1 MSDSV
6 TTSTRRAAPAL
17 EGRTIGV
24 LEARMTDT
32 IATLFEREG
41 ATVVR
46 APALAEAVVDATAEI
61 KAWIE
66 TLVEDRYDI
75 VVFLTGVGVTRLLDE
90 IERLGHLDA
99 VRAALGRT
107 TVVARGPKP
116 SAALGRRR
124 IGVSVAVAEPW
135 TTQAVVDTVR
145 SLPLAGKRVALVH
158 FGERS
163 SALADAIQEG
173 GAILDELCIYEWRLP
188 DDLGPLDKLVG
199 LTIDGRV
206 DAVVFTSQVQVR
218 HFLEVAARSER
229 EAPLIE
235 ALNAWTVT
243 ASIGPT
249 CSAALVARGITP
261 RIEPTRPK
269 LGPLVE
275 RVVQYLAVEGSAR
288 CPLTPWTR
296 PGPRSTT
303 EPQGHTPTLAACF
316 LHFDVSLHAL
326 GAARR
331 PRRLHRG
338 RRWRSGRPRRRMVVA
353 IPILSGSLLRVPLGL
368 LSDRFGGK
376 RVGTIMLICLYGPL
390 TLGWLSGDSLNDLMA
405 IGALL
410 GVAGASFAVAL
421 PLASR
426 WYPPEKQGLAMGIAA
441 AGNSG
446 TVVDQPDRAAP
457 RRLDRLA
464 GRHGGRDDPADDR
477 ARRVRAAGEGEPAA
491 RRPAAHGAVPARAA
505 ASATCGRSACSTR

>member
-1 MSDSV
+1 MKSV
-6 TTSTRRAAPAL
+6 AATSGAVGTRRPSPAL

-41 ATVVR
+41 AAVVR
-46 APALAEAVVDATAEI
+46 APALAEVVVDATAEI
-61 KAWIE
+61 KAWSE
-66 TLVEDRYDI
+66 TLIEDRYDI

-107 TVVARGPKP
+107 TVIARGPKP

-124 IGVSVAVAEPW
+124 IGVTVPVPEPW

-145 SLPLAGKRVALVH
+145 GLPLAGKRVALVN

-163 SALADAIQEG
+163 APLAAAILEG
-173 GAILDELCIYEWRLP
+173 GALLDELCIYEWRLP
-188 DDLGPLDKLVG
+188 DDLGPLDRLVS

-261 RIEPTRPK
+261 RIEPARPK

-275 RVVQYLAVEGSAR
+275 RVVQYLAVEG
-288 CPLTPWTR
+288 
-296 PGPRSTT
+296 
-303 EPQGHTPTLAACF
+303 
-316 LHFDVSLHAL
+316 
-326 GAARR
+326 
-331 PRRLHRG
+331 
-338 RRWRSGRPRRRMVVA
+338 
-353 IPILSGSLLRVPLGL
+353 
-368 LSDRFGGK
+368 
-376 RVGTIMLICLYGPL
+376 
-390 TLGWLSGDSLNDLMA
+390 
-405 IGALL
+405 
-410 GVAGASFAVAL
+410 
-421 PLASR
+421 
-426 WYPPEKQGLAMGIAA
+426 
-441 AGNSG
+441 
-446 TVVDQPDRAAP
+446 AP
-457 RRLDRLA
+457 R
-464 GRHGGRDDPADDR
+464 
-477 ARRVRAAGEGEPAA
+477 
-491 RRPAAHGAVPARAA
+491 
-505 ASATCGRSACSTR
+505 

>member
-1 MSDSV
+1 MPDPV
-6 TTSTRRAAPAL
+6 TSPVATSTRRAAPAL

-41 ATVVR
+41 AMVVR

-61 KAWIE
+61 KAWVE
-66 TLVEDRYDI
+66 TLLEDRYDI

-90 IERLGHLDA
+90 IERLGHLEA

-124 IGVSVAVAEPW
+124 IGVSVPGAAPW
-135 TTQAVVDTVR
+135 TTQACVDTLR
-145 SLPLAGKRVALVH
+145 SLPLAGKRVALIH

-163 SALADAIQEG
+163 NALAEAIQEG

-261 RIEPTRPK
+261 RIEPARPK

-275 RVVQYLAVEGSAR
+275 RVVQYLAVEGNAR
-288 CPLTPWTR
+288 
-296 PGPRSTT
+296 
-303 EPQGHTPTLAACF
+303 
-316 LHFDVSLHAL
+316 
-326 GAARR
+326 
-331 PRRLHRG
+331 
-338 RRWRSGRPRRRMVVA
+338 
-353 IPILSGSLLRVPLGL
+353 
-368 LSDRFGGK
+368 
-376 RVGTIMLICLYGPL
+376 
-390 TLGWLSGDSLNDLMA
+390 
-405 IGALL
+405 
-410 GVAGASFAVAL
+410 
-421 PLASR
+421 
-426 WYPPEKQGLAMGIAA
+426 
-441 AGNSG
+441 
-446 TVVDQPDRAAP
+446 
-457 RRLDRLA
+457 
-464 GRHGGRDDPADDR
+464 
-477 ARRVRAAGEGEPAA
+477 
-491 RRPAAHGAVPARAA
+491 
-505 ASATCGRSACSTR
+505 